1 MRMLLIP
8 FTARP
13 LILLLEKGSVPN
25 LLHRFVVHRNR
36 PLSDPFRNRP
46 LSEKR
51 EAWIKRQLELEP
63 LDLGIEELA
72 EATST

>member
-36 PLSDPFRNRP
+36 PLS
-46 LSEKR
+46 EKR

-63 LDLGIEELA
+63 LALGIEELA